1 MEKIHETLFI
11 LHKCDLNIR
20 TVWEAI
26 SDHQSKRS
34 ALIPK
39 HHYTIN
45 LSHYIILETQSF
57 LEEYNKYFT
66 PKRVEKKYSERILVA
81 KKLCKPLVRQ
91 ISKWK
96 GLKEFRDN
104 IVAHP
109 WRNNSSVVVPL
120 NAMFDI
126 PRTWIEFQFLK
137 DLIHYIHEILYGE
150 FNLEMNEALFYAES
164 LSENV
169 PAKFTL
175 DEINQE
181 ILSLYK
187 ELTKKSE
194 LQVRSYNIQIYT
206 YQNPE
211 EK

>member
-1 MEKIHETLFI
+1 MKKIHETLFI

-20 TVWEAI
+20 TVWAAI
-26 SDHQSKRS
+26 FEHQSKKS

-66 PKRVEKKYSERILVA
+66 PKCVEIEYSERILEA
-81 KKLCKPLVRQ
+81 RKLCKPLMRQ

-126 PRTWIEFQFLK
+126 PRTWNEFQFLK
-137 DLIHYIHEILYGE
+137 DLVHYIHEILCGE
-150 FNLEMNEALFYAES
+150 FTLEMNEALLYANS
-164 LSENV
+164 LGENV
-169 PAKFTL
+169 PPKFTL
-175 DEINQE
+175 DQINQE
-181 ILSLYK
+181 IQLLHK
-187 ELTKKSE
+187 ELTEKSD
-194 LQVRSYNIQIYT
+194 LQNRDYNIQIYT
-206 YQNPE
+206 YQNSE
-211 EK
+211 QK